1 MWVLVALVAILAVY
15 LLPFL
20 VGRREVMRLSNAEDR
35 YSSEL
40 RVLATGDAVASESS
54 DEACVSSGRAQIFRR
69 RPEVKAMNRPAV
81 RNVRALRIEREL
93 TRARQAHGEARERR
107 RVAASHRAAVA
118 CTLVGIML
126 GLVVVC
132 VLTALPWL
140 SIAVPG
146 ALLMVSM
153 GAGRRA
159 ARASAEL
166 DRNERRRI
174 ADLENELTDLTGE
187 RSVAAT
193 PVWPIKP
200 KDLREA
206 EPEEAESTA
215 AEAAVKPA
223 AAKSAA
229 AARADERAD
238 RFSAG
243 GDRKA
248 AGVGGT
254 SSKRRS
260 ASATP
265 AAEAARSASVGR
277 TRASAGETETHAEAR
292 TETPADRAGKDR
304 GGAAVRPVSEPVA
317 EAGERSAE
325 REPMSAAAAE
335 GSSASS
341 ASSVASTGEERAA
354 RSESVDSSPVADRE
368 AAEPAASAKT
378 TAERSAAASEISEGA
393 AAQRALM
400 AVAWPVSEV
409 EGEDDAATRR
419 APLSASAGL
428 GRNGAS
434 TRKPAASAGAAGSAA
449 SEEAAPATPP
459 QGWRPVHVPAPT
471 YTLAARAPRRA
482 LEDLEETSFPS
493 APVPERP
500 TSVRRLPTEGVENE
514 EIEFHPIDLDAVL
527 EKRRAAGA

>member
-40 RVLATGDAVASESS
+40 RVLATGDAVASDSS
-54 DEACVSSGRAQIFRR
+54 DEACISSGRAQIFRR

-215 AEAAVKPA
+215 AEVAAKPA

-229 AARADERAD
+229 AARADGRAD

-248 AGVGGT
+248 AGVGAT

-265 AAEAARSASVGR
+265 AAEAARPASAGR
-277 TRASAGETETHAEAR
+277 TRASAGETDAHAEAR
-292 TETPADRAGKDR
+292 TETSTDRAGKDR
-304 GGAAVRPVSEPVA
+304 GGAAVRPVAQPSARAVDEERPEERKTLSAVA
-317 EAGERSAE
+317 
-325 REPMSAAAAE
+325 
-335 GSSASS
+335 GSSDSS
-341 ASSVASTGEERAA
+341 G
-354 RSESVDSSPVADRE
+354 SVDSSPVADRE
-368 AAEPAASAKT
+368 AAEPAESAET
-378 TAERSAAASEISEGA
+378 AAERSAAASEISEGA

>member
-1 MWVLVALVAILAVY
+1 
-15 LLPFL
+15 
-20 VGRREVMRLSNAEDR
+20 
-35 YSSEL
+35 
-40 RVLATGDAVASESS
+40 
-54 DEACVSSGRAQIFRR
+54 
-69 RPEVKAMNRPAV
+69 MNRPAV

-215 AEAAVKPA
+215 AEVAAKPA

-238 RFSAG
+238 RSGKAHAQRVVVDALALARKR
-243 GDRKA
+243 DRR
-248 AGVGGT
+248 GVRRLRRPPLRRRDRHRSVGGGRLRG
-254 SSKRRS
+254 RRRL
-260 ASATP
+260 TQ
-265 AAEAARSASVGR
+265 RFVR
-277 TRASAGETETHAEAR
+277 RLAR
-292 TETPADRAGKDR
+292 TGPGRAGAGLLCGLSPSPLLGCPRR
-304 GGAAVRPVSEPVA
+304 GGW
-317 EAGERSAE
+317 
-325 REPMSAAAAE
+325 
-335 GSSASS
+335 SSAS
-341 ASSVASTGEERAA
+341 R
-354 RSESVDSSPVADRE
+354 
-368 AAEPAASAKT
+368 
-378 TAERSAAASEISEGA
+378 
-393 AAQRALM
+393 
-400 AVAWPVSEV
+400 
-409 EGEDDAATRR
+409 
-419 APLSASAGL
+419 
-428 GRNGAS
+428 
-434 TRKPAASAGAAGSAA
+434 
-449 SEEAAPATPP
+449 
-459 QGWRPVHVPAPT
+459 
-471 YTLAARAPRRA
+471 
-482 LEDLEETSFPS
+482 
-493 APVPERP
+493 
-500 TSVRRLPTEGVENE
+500 
-514 EIEFHPIDLDAVL
+514 
-527 EKRRAAGA
+527 

>member
-126 GLVVVC
+126 GLVAVC

-215 AEAAVKPA
+215 AEVAAKPA

-229 AARADERAD
+229 AARADERLVERESAGAD
-238 RFSAG
+238 RETPV
-243 GDRKA
+243 
-248 AGVGGT
+248 VGRT

-260 ASATP
+260 ASAAP
-265 AAEAARSASVGR
+265 AAEAARSASVSR
-277 TRASAGETETHAEAR
+277 TRTSAGDTEAYAEAR
-292 TETPADRAGKDR
+292 AETPADRARKDR
-304 GGAAVRPVSEPVA
+304 SGAAVRPVAQPSARAVDEERPEERKTLSAVA
-317 EAGERSAE
+317 
-325 REPMSAAAAE
+325 
-335 GSSASS
+335 GSSDSS
-341 ASSVASTGEERAA
+341 G
-354 RSESVDSSPVADRE
+354 SVDSSPVVDRE
-368 AAEPAASAKT
+368 AAESAETVVERPAAVSD
-378 TAERSAAASEISEGA
+378 ISEGA

-400 AVAWPVSEV
+400 AVAWPVSEL

-419 APLSASAGL
+419 APLGASAGP

-434 TRKPAASAGAAGSAA
+434 ARKPAGAAGSAGPAA

>member
-1 MWVLVALVAILAVY
+1 
-15 LLPFL
+15 
-20 VGRREVMRLSNAEDR
+20 
-35 YSSEL
+35 
-40 RVLATGDAVASESS
+40 
-54 DEACVSSGRAQIFRR
+54 
-69 RPEVKAMNRPAV
+69 MNRPAV

-206 EPEEAESTA
+206 ESEEAESTA
-215 AEAAVKPA
+215 AKPA

-248 AGVGGT
+248 AVVGGT

-277 TRASAGETETHAEAR
+277 TRASAGETDAHTEAR
-292 TETPADRAGKDR
+292 TETSTDRAGKGR
-304 GGAAVRPVSEPVA
+304 GGAAVRPVSEPFARVS
-317 EAGERSAE
+317 EEGRLVE
-325 REPMSAAAAE
+325 RESVSAVEAVEAL
-335 GSSASS
+335 
-341 ASSVASTGEERAA
+341 ASSVSSTSEERAA
-354 RSESVDSSPVADRE
+354 RSVDSSPVADRE
-368 AAEPAASAKT
+368 AAEPAESAET
-378 TAERSAAASEISEGA
+378 AAERSAAASEISEGA

>member
-1 MWVLVALVAILAVY
+1 
-15 LLPFL
+15 
-20 VGRREVMRLSNAEDR
+20 
-35 YSSEL
+35 
-40 RVLATGDAVASESS
+40 
-54 DEACVSSGRAQIFRR
+54 
-69 RPEVKAMNRPAV
+69 MNRPAV

-215 AEAAVKPA
+215 AEVAAKPA

-248 AGVGGT
+248 AGVGAT

-277 TRASAGETETHAEAR
+277 TRASAGETDAHAEAR
-292 TETPADRAGKDR
+292 TETSTDRAGKDR
-304 GGAAVRPVSEPVA
+304 GGAAVRPVAEPVA

-325 REPMSAAAAE
+325 REPMSAVA
-335 GSSASS
+335 GSSDSS
-341 ASSVASTGEERAA
+341 G
-354 RSESVDSSPVADRE
+354 SVDSSPVVDRE
-368 AAEPAASAKT
+368 AAESAETVVERPAAVSD
-378 TAERSAAASEISEGA
+378 ISEGA

-400 AVAWPVSEV
+400 AVAWPVSEL

-419 APLSASAGL
+419 APLGASAGP

-434 TRKPAASAGAAGSAA
+434 ARKPAGAAGSAGPAA

>member
-40 RVLATGDAVASESS
+40 RVLATGDAVASDSS

-206 EPEEAESTA
+206 ESEEAESTA
-215 AEAAVKPA
+215 AEVAAKPA

-248 AGVGGT
+248 AVVGAT

-265 AAEAARSASVGR
+265 AAEAARSAPVGR
-277 TRASAGETETHAEAR
+277 RRTSAGETDAHAEAR
-292 TETPADRAGKDR
+292 TETSTDRAGKGR
-304 GGAAVRPVSEPVA
+304 GGAAVRPVAEPSARVSEEGRLV
-317 EAGERSAE
+317 E
-325 REPMSAAAAE
+325 RESVSAVEAVEAL
-335 GSSASS
+335 
-341 ASSVASTGEERAA
+341 ASSVSSTSEERTA
-354 RSESVDSSPVADRE
+354 RSVDSSPVADRE
-368 AAEPAASAKT
+368 AAEPAESAET
-378 TAERSAAASEISEGA
+378 AAERSAAASEISEGA

>member
-187 RSVAAT
+187 RSVAAK

-215 AEAAVKPA
+215 AEVAAKPA

-229 AARADERAD
+229 AARADERLVERESAGAD
-238 RFSAG
+238 RETPV
-243 GDRKA
+243 
-248 AGVGGT
+248 VGRT

-260 ASATP
+260 ASAAP
-265 AAEAARSASVGR
+265 AAEAARSASVSR
-277 TRASAGETETHAEAR
+277 TRTSAGDTEAYAEAR
-292 TETPADRAGKDR
+292 AETPADRARKDR
-304 GGAAVRPVSEPVA
+304 SGAAVRPVAEPSARVVDEERPEERKTLSAVA
-317 EAGERSAE
+317 
-325 REPMSAAAAE
+325 
-335 GSSASS
+335 GSSDSS
-341 ASSVASTGEERAA
+341 G
-354 RSESVDSSPVADRE
+354 SVDSSPVVDRE
-368 AAEPAASAKT
+368 AVESAETVAERPAAVSD
-378 TAERSAAASEISEGA
+378 ISEGA

-400 AVAWPVSEV
+400 AVAWPVSEL

-419 APLSASAGL
+419 APLGASAGP

-434 TRKPAASAGAAGSAA
+434 ARKPAGAAGSAGPAA

>member
-1 MWVLVALVAILAVY
+1 
-15 LLPFL
+15 
-20 VGRREVMRLSNAEDR
+20 
-35 YSSEL
+35 
-40 RVLATGDAVASESS
+40 
-54 DEACVSSGRAQIFRR
+54 
-69 RPEVKAMNRPAV
+69 MNRPAV

-206 EPEEAESTA
+206 ESEEAESTA
-215 AEAAVKPA
+215 AKPA
-223 AAKSAA
+223 AARPAA
-229 AARADERAD
+229 AARADERLVERESAGAD
-238 RFSAG
+238 RETPV
-243 GDRKA
+243 
-248 AGVGGT
+248 VGRT

-260 ASATP
+260 ASAAP
-265 AAEAARSASVGR
+265 AAEAARSASVSR
-277 TRASAGETETHAEAR
+277 TRTSAGDTEAYAEAR
-292 TETPADRAGKDR
+292 AETPADRARKDR
-304 GGAAVRPVSEPVA
+304 SGAAVRPVAEPSARVSEEGRLV
-317 EAGERSAE
+317 E
-325 REPMSAAAAE
+325 RESVSAVEAVEALA
-335 GSSASS
+335 S
-341 ASSVASTGEERAA
+341 ASSVSSTSEERAA
-354 RSESVDSSPVADRE
+354 RSVDSSPVADRE
-368 AAEPAASAKT
+368 SAEPAESAET
-378 TAERSAAASEISEGA
+378 AAERSAAASEISEGA

-419 APLSASAGL
+419 AALGTSAGL

-434 TRKPAASAGAAGSAA
+434 ARKPAGAAGSAGPAGPAA

-500 TSVRRLPTEGVENE
+500 TSVRRLPT
-514 EIEFHPIDLDAVL
+514 
-527 EKRRAAGA
+527 

>member
-40 RVLATGDAVASESS
+40 RVLATGDAVASDSS
-54 DEACVSSGRAQIFRR
+54 DEACISSGRAQIFRR

-206 EPEEAESTA
+206 ESEEAESTA
-215 AEAAVKPA
+215 AEVAAKPA

-248 AGVGGT
+248 AGVGAT

-265 AAEAARSASVGR
+265 AAEAARSAPVGR
-277 TRASAGETETHAEAR
+277 RRTSAGETETHAEVRAEAR
-292 TETPADRAGKDR
+292 ADRAGKGR
-304 GGAAVRPVSEPVA
+304 GGAAVRPVAEPSARVSEEGRLV
-317 EAGERSAE
+317 E
-325 REPMSAAAAE
+325 RESVSAVEAVEA
-335 GSSASS
+335 S
-341 ASSVASTGEERAA
+341 ASSVSSTSEERAA
-354 RSESVDSSPVADRE
+354 RSVDSSPVAGQE
-368 AAEPAASAKT
+368 SAEPAESAET
-378 TAERSAAASEISEGA
+378 AAERSAAASEISEGA

-400 AVAWPVSEV
+400 AVAWPVSEL
-409 EGEDDAATRR
+409 EGEDDAASQR

>member
-126 GLVVVC
+126 GLVAVC

-215 AEAAVKPA
+215 AEAAAKPA

-248 AGVGGT
+248 AVVGGT

-277 TRASAGETETHAEAR
+277 TRASAGETDAHTEAR
-292 TETPADRAGKDR
+292 TETSTDRAGKGR
-304 GGAAVRPVSEPVA
+304 GGAAVRPVSEPFARVSEEGRLVERESVSAVEAA
-317 EAGERSAE
+317 EASAWLV
-325 REPMSAAAAE
+325 
-335 GSSASS
+335 SSTS
-341 ASSVASTGEERAA
+341 EERAA
-354 RSESVDSSPVADRE
+354 RSVDSSPVADRE
-368 AAEPAASAKT
+368 SAEPAESAET
-378 TAERSAAASEISEGA
+378 AAERSAAASEISEGA